1 MLAFSRNR
9 VWPAGPACRTVACP
23 SMRPASGA
31 GDAAGSPRLTLR
43 GDVLARN
50 ALHFHQVAAILP
62 ASGVVKHPVS
72 FLQQWLPKPVPG
84 ALRALVS
91 IDRRGGI
98 GNGDPA
104 TKGGTPVAPLFLGSN
119 GSSQDSRKSGHT
131 GNIGT
136 KAFFGKPDKN
146 TEPGSL
152 RRNIGGLHHED
163 G

>member
-1 MLAFSRNR
+1 MFDFPKTDQALVSWIGRLA
-9 VWPAGPACRTVACP
+9 
-23 SMRPASGA
+23 
-31 GDAAGSPRLTLR
+31 
-43 GDVLARN
+43 
-50 ALHFHQVAAILP
+50 
-62 ASGVVKHPVS
+62 VVKGAVA
-72 FLQQWLPKPVPG
+72 FLQHSPPKARRGRWKAV
-84 ALRALVS
+84 VS
-91 IDRRGGI
+91 IDRRGTI

-152 RRNIGGLHHED
+152 RRNIGGLHNED